1 MRLRPATTLLALA
14 VSFALAGC
22 ASAPSAPTDTAAT
35 AAAPTVAAPALL
47 SREVLFGNPE
57 RAGGQISHD
66 GRWLAYL
73 APREGVMNIWV
84 APMSDP
90 AAARPI
96 TNDRLRGIRG
106 YSFAYDGKNI
116 LYAQDVG
123 GDENFQV
130 FAVDIETGLSRELTP
145 KGARASVAQVSARLP
160 NAILVSVNDRDPRYF
175 DLVNVQLSTGSRMRI
190 IENDRFSSFVVDDD
204 FQLRYAQQQ
213 TPDGGNAWFR
223 REGKE
228 WKPWETVPQEDSL
241 TTAIAGFTEDGR
253 TLYVVDSR
261 GRNTGALFAIDVA
274 TGTRTLVHQDARAD
288 VSNWL
293 ADPATGKV
301 QAVSVN
307 YLREEWTVLDPAIAE
322 DVERLQSHAGDG
334 EFLVTARTRDDRVW
348 TVSVVRSDRPAQAFI
363 YKRDSGEI
371 TPWFSTRPALDNAT
385 LAKMVPV
392 EIRSRDGLTLPS
404 YYTLPAGSD
413 PDGDGIP
420 AAPVPMVLLVHGG
433 PWARDAYG
441 FNGNHQWLAN
451 RGYAVLSVNFRAS
464 TGFGKAFV
472 NAGDLQWGRKM
483 HDDLLDA
490 VAWAEGRGIA
500 AAGKTAIMGGS
511 YGGYAT
517 LAGLTMTPDRFACGV
532 SIVGPS
538 NLITLLETIPP
549 YWGPIRKQFATR
561 MGDDATEEGR
571 ALLKERSPLT
581 YVDNIQRP
589 LLIGQGANDPRV
601 KQAESDQ
608 IVQAMQAKNIPVTY
622 VLFPD
627 EGHGF
632 VRPQNRLSFNAVA
645 EGFLQTCL
653 GGRSE
658 PIGDDFA
665 GSSITVPTGADLL
678 PGVAAALPKN

>member
-1 MRLRPATTLLALA
+1 MRRPTTTLFALA
-14 VSFALAGC
+14 VSCTLAGC
-22 ASAPSAPTDTAAT
+22 ASAPSAPTGAAGSPTAPAVT
-35 AAAPTVAAPALL
+35 APALL
-47 SREVLFGNPE
+47 SRELLFGNPE
-57 RAGGQISHD
+57 RAAGQVSHD

-84 APMSDP
+84 APVTDRN
-90 AAARPI
+90 AARPI

-106 YSFAYDGKNI
+106 YFFAYDGKNI

-145 KGARASVAQVSARLP
+145 KGARAGVAKVSARTP
-160 NAILVSVNDRDPRYF
+160 NTIVVSINDRDPRFF
-175 DLVNVQLSTGSRMRI
+175 DLVNIELSSGSRTRI
-190 IENDRFSSFVVDDD
+190 IQNDRFSGFVIDNDLSV
-204 FQLRYAQQQ
+204 RYAVEQ
-213 TPDGGNAWFR
+213 TPDGGSAWYR
-223 REGKE
+223 RVGKD
-228 WKPWETVPQEDSL
+228 WQPWETVAQEDAL
-241 TTAIAGFTEDGR
+241 TTGMAGLTEDGR
-253 TLYVVDSR
+253 TLYVIDSR
-261 GRNTGALFAIDVA
+261 GRNTGALYAIDTA
-274 TGTRTLVHQDARAD
+274 NGTRTLVHEDAHAD
-288 VSNWL
+288 VSGWL

-307 YLREEWTVLDPAIAE
+307 YLREQWKVLDPAIAT
-322 DVERLQSHAGDG
+322 DLERLQALAGDG
-334 EFLVTARTRDDRVW
+334 EFYVNSRTRDDRLW
-348 TVSVVRSDRPAQAFI
+348 TVTIVRSDLPARTFLYDRNRAEA
-363 YKRDSGEI
+363 SA
-371 TPWFSTRPALDNAT
+371 WFSTRPALDDAI
-385 LAKMVPV
+385 LAKMLPV
-392 EIRSRDGLTLPS
+392 EITARDGLVLPS
-404 YYTLPAGSD
+404 YYTLPPGSD
-413 PDGDGIP
+413 PDGDGVP
-420 AAPVPMVLLVHGG
+420 AAPLPMVLLVHGG

-441 FNGNHQWLAN
+441 FNANHQWLAN
-451 RGYAVLSVNFRAS
+451 RGYAVLSVNFRGS

-490 VAWAEGRGIA
+490 VAWAERRGIA
-500 AAGKTAIMGGS
+500 ATGKTAIMGGS
-511 YGGYAT
+511 YGGYAA

-549 YWGPIRKQFATR
+549 YWTPIRKQFTTR
-561 MGDDATEEGR
+561 MGDDATEAGR

-601 KQAESDQ
+601 KQSESDQ
-608 IVQAMQAKNIPVTY
+608 IVEAMRAKNIPVTY
-622 VLFPD
+622 VLYPD

-632 VRPQNRLSFNAVA
+632 VRPENRLSFNAVTEA
-645 EGFLQTCL
+645 FLETCL

-678 PGVAAALPKN
+678 PGVAVALPKS